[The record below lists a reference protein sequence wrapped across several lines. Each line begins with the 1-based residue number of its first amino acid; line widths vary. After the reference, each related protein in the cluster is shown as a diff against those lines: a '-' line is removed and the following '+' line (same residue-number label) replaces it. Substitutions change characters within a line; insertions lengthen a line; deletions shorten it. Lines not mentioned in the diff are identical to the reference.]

1 MSKPVIT
8 RFAPSPTGFL
18 HIGGARTA
26 LFNWA
31 YARHHNGQFLLRIE
45 DTDRARSTQAAIDAI
60 IEGLTWLDLDWD
72 GAPVFQHQNLPRHA
86 EVAEQLLQ
94 TEKAYKCY
102 CTPEELDEM
111 RDAAKAAGKSP
122 RYDGRWRDRT
132 DTPEDAD
139 AIKPVIRFKAPD
151 TGSTIIEDKVQG
163 PVKIDNDQL
172 DDLIILRSDGTP
184 TYMLSVVVD
193 DHDMGVTH
201 VIRGDDH
208 LTNAARQI
216 QIYEALGWELPEFSH
231 IPLIHGEDGA
241 KLSKRHGALGT
252 DAYRDMG
259 VMPEAMRNYL
269 ARLGWSHGDDEL
281 FSTQQ
286 LIEWF
291 DLPAIGKSPARFD
304 LEKLF
309 FVNAHHMREAS
320 DDDLFRAILERN
332 PLAANQEARVRKA
345 LPALKDRSKNL
356 DELTMEANFLFTERP
371 VSLNEKAKNQL
382 TPERLEL
389 MTKLLSDMES
399 WSDWTHDGCEVSLKQ
414 FMETNGLKLGQ
425 IGPGIRAALTGA
437 TDSPGI
443 YDILAFLGADDV
455 KARMSDQLG

>member
-1 MSKPVIT
+1 
-8 RFAPSPTGFL
+8 L
-18 HIGGARTA
+18 
-26 LFNWA
+26 
-31 YARHHNGQFLLRIE
+31 
-45 DTDRARSTQAAIDAI
+45 
-60 IEGLTWLDLDWD
+60 
-72 GAPVFQHQNLPRHA
+72 
-86 EVAEQLLQ
+86 
-94 TEKAYKCY
+94 
-102 CTPEELDEM
+102 
-111 RDAAKAAGKSP
+111 
-122 RYDGRWRDRT
+122 
-132 DTPEDAD
+132 
-139 AIKPVIRFKAPD
+139 
-151 TGSTIIEDKVQG
+151 
-163 PVKIDNDQL
+163 
-172 DDLIILRSDGTP
+172 
-184 TYMLSVVVD
+184 
-193 DHDMGVTH
+193 GV
-201 VIRGDDH
+201 
-208 LTNAARQI
+208 
-216 QIYEALGWELPEFSH
+216 
-231 IPLIHGEDGA
+231 
-241 KLSKRHGALGT
+241 

-259 VMPEAMRNYL
+259 YLPEAMRNYL

-399 WSDWTHDGCEVSLKQ
+399 WSDWTRDGCEVSLKQ